1 MGAASATP
9 GAKHRRITEKG
20 QGAFHDSVLYGSE
33 KISFLTGDL
42 CQKKKMVRRGC
53 GSSRTSVRFALIVPQ
68 SSFVPVADCYRTE
81 HQELS
86 SCFRASGKAA
96 DDASV
101 ITGYTTLPFSG
112 DLGSRMARVVCVI
125 CFSFPHSPV
134 TVLWVSVMM
143 CSHDLKS
150 AIYLITQHN
159 GSAHHQLTTLCST
172 LGYPLPTW
180 PTLLM

>member
-1 MGAASATP
+1 MLW
-9 GAKHRRITEKG
+9 
-20 QGAFHDSVLYGSE
+20 Q
-33 KISFLTGDL
+33 
-42 CQKKKMVRRGC
+42 GC

-96 DDASV
+96 GAASV
-101 ITGYTTLPFSG
+101 ITGYTTLPFSRH
-112 DLGSRMARVVCVI
+112 LGSRMARVVFVI

-143 CSHDLKS
+143 LCSHDLKS

-159 GSAHHQLTTLCST
+159 GSAHHQLTTLCSM